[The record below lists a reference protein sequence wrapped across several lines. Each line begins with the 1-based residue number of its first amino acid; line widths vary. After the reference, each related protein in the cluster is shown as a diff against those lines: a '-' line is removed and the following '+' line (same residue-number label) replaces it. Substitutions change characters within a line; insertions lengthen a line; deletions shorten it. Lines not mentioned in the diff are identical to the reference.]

1 MVIGDSFTFGEGVKE
16 EDSFPRLIEKDL
28 NIETF
33 NPAMQGMNTRL
44 ERITY
49 EHLDWLQPNP
59 VMLVYTTNYTM
70 PVMET
75 INAGARWKESIK
87 IPPWIMLSN
96 TATFF
101 YQRIKAF
108 RKTQTE
114 IKRLQEAFI
123 KGWNE
128 TAEEILTIRKL
139 SEGQGARFLLV
150 LFLFLF
156 ELDGPDPIHF
166 STSIR

>member
-1 MVIGDSFTFGEGVKE
+1 MQEPGE
-16 EDSFPRLIEKDL
+16 
-28 NIETF
+28 
-33 NPAMQGMNTRL
+33 
-44 ERITY
+44 
-49 EHLDWLQPNP
+49 
-59 VMLVYTTNYTM
+59 
-70 PVMET
+70 
-75 INAGARWKESIK
+75 ESIK

-108 RKTQTE
+108 RETQTE

-123 KGWNE
+123 KEWNE

-139 SEGQGARFLLV
+139 SEGQGVRFLLV